1 MSNFTL
7 SLKESDDV
15 EIIVLKGYV
24 DDLGA
29 ERIEAAS
36 EQAFRKGVR
45 KLVFN
50 FSGMQFINSIGA
62 SILAGIVQKTKDS
75 DGLLCFTNM
84 KKVHR
89 DVFDLLG
96 LTKHVKVFRDE
107 EEAVHFLERRGYGGQ

>member
-1 MSNFTL
+1 MSNFSL
-7 SLKESDDV
+7 SLKETDDV
-15 EIIVLKGYV
+15 EIIALKGYV

-29 ERIEAAS
+29 ERIEEAS
-36 EQAFRKGVR
+36 EQAFRKGVK

-62 SILAGIVQKTKDS
+62 SILASVVQKTKDS

-89 DVFDLLG
+89 DVFELLG
-96 LTKHVKVFRDE
+96 ITKHVKVFRDE
-107 EEAVHFLERRGYGGQ
+107 EDAVNFLSGRA

>member
-1 MSNFTL
+1 MSNFIL
-7 SLKESDDV
+7 SLKDADDV
-15 EIIVLKGYV
+15 GIIILKGYV

-29 ERIEAAS
+29 TRIEEAS
-36 EQAFRKGVR
+36 DHALRNGVK

-62 SILAGIVQKTKDS
+62 SILATIVQKAKES

-96 LTKHVKVFRDE
+96 ITKHVKVFRRE
-107 EEAVHFLERRGYGGQ
+107 EDAVNFLSGRL